1 MGGEKVLRYWLPRH
15 SLGSPPRG
23 RGKVSA
29 LARMPRRM
37 WITPAWAG
45 KSACTQRNGHG
56 FEDHPRVGGEKQYH
70 VVVWSRCLGSP
81 PRGRGKALPLDYTS
95 NLHRITPAWAGKR
108 QGPTVGLAPIGDHP
122 RVGGEKMD
130 EIPGFHIIQGSPPRG
145 RGKGQDVVPR
155 FGGVRITPAWAGKR
169 AAVAC
174 PGWPGGDHPRVG
186 GEKHTTQQATGY
198 ALGSP
203 PRGRGKGF
211 TCSFASV
218 KLRITPAWA
227 GKSR

>member
-1 MGGEKVLRYWLPRH
+1 MGGEKGLRYWLPRH

-108 QGPTVGLAPIGDHP
+108 WMLCPQLLPVQDHP
-122 RVGGEKMD
+122 RVGGEKGIKERTQQKMT
-130 EIPGFHIIQGSPPRG
+130 GSPPRG
-145 RGKGQDVVPR
+145 RGKGCN
-155 FGGVRITPAWAGKR
+155 FSG
-169 AAVAC
+169 
-174 PGWPGGDHPRVG
+174 
-186 GEKHTTQQATGY
+186 
-198 ALGSP
+198 
-203 PRGRGKGF
+203 
-211 TCSFASV
+211 
-218 KLRITPAWA
+218 
-227 GKSR
+227 